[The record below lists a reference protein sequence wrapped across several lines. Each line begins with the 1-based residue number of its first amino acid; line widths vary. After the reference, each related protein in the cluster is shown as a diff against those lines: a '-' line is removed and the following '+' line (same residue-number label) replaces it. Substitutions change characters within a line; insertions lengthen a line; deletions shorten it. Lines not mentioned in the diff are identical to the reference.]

1 MNGKKLQETNFSNK
15 LPGMT
20 KDVLSIAVLVAGLV
34 AAFSCFKADIKR
46 RRLRLNS
53 VQLTIAVTGLGGTV
67 FLAFRFGG
75 AANAIALLAASAAA
89 SAGVLLT
96 ARFAKAKTLIVADI
110 TATSSAALMAITF
123 LMLLLLTPTAPRLDA
138 IGFAAA
144 MLLFLFLWHEGR
156 RVMQWQRP
164 DGIVAAEFLI
174 LCGTAG
180 IFYEIASLHG
190 MPASLASIA
199 PGVIIGLGGA
209 CLLALVLPRYFTT
222 REERRIIAHIGEWG
236 ESLQPEYTPPT
247 PECPFPQ
254 RWKMYDTMTAEV
266 EVLDFLTC
274 IVTTL
279 KPGLIVETGSFAGLS
294 TLALAQG
301 LQKNGFGRIVS
312 CELDREVFV
321 KAKERIAAS
330 GLGKWIDLRNE
341 SSLEMAAEGIIDL
354 LFSDSDQE
362 LRERE
367 VRRFLGQMNP
377 NGLILIHDASSHYG
391 IVRKGAIAME
401 QEGLVSV
408 VLLPTPRGLVIA
420 QKSRN
425 QLHSQ

>member
-1 MNGKKLQETNFSNK
+1 MQETSFSNK

-20 KDVLSIAVLVAGLV
+20 KDVLAIAVFLTGLV
-34 AAFSCFKADIKR
+34 AAYSCLKADIKR

-53 VQLTIAVTGLGGTV
+53 ALPTVAVTGLGVAV
-67 FLAFRFGG
+67 FLTLRFVGV
-75 AANAIALLAASAAA
+75 AEAISLLAAFAAG

-96 ARFAKAKTLIVADI
+96 ARLANTKTLIVADI
-110 TATSSAALMAITF
+110 SATSSAALMAIVF
-123 LMLLLLTPTAPRLDA
+123 LMLLLFTPTAPRLGA
-138 IGFAAA
+138 IGFAVAPV
-144 MLLFLFLWHEGR
+144 LFSFLWSEGR

-180 IFYEIASLHG
+180 IFYEIASPHG
-190 MPASLASIA
+190 MPASPAFIV
-199 PGVIIGLGGA
+199 PGVILGLGGV
-209 CLLALVLPRYFTT
+209 CLLAFVLSHYFTT

-301 LQKNGFGRIVS
+301 VAKNGFGRIVS
-312 CELDREVFV
+312 CELDKEVFV

-341 SSLEMAAEGIIDL
+341 SSLEMSVEGTIDL

-367 VRRFLGQMNP
+367 VRRFLRQMNP

-391 IVRKGAIAME
+391 IVRKGALAMQ

-408 VLLPTPRGLVIA
+408 ILLPTPRGLVIA
-420 QKSRN
+420 QKSRK
-425 QLHSQ
+425 QPHST